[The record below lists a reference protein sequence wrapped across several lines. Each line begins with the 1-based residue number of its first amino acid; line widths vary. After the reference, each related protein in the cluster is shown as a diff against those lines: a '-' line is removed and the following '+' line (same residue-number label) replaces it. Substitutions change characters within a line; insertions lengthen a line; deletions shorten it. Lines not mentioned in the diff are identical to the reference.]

1 MIAQHDRQ
9 TASLKDQSLE
19 RDDGSRHLASSQKR
33 AAASLVRLAPFLR
46 HHRGLTICA
55 VLALTCA
62 ALISLSL
69 PMAVR
74 RMIDNGFGQ
83 ADGTFIDRY
92 FLMVM
97 ALAVALAVASA
108 LRYYFVTTLGERIVT
123 DLRAKVFN
131 HIVRLPARF
140 FDCSHSGEIA
150 SRLTADA
157 TQIKAAVSLSASVA
171 LRNSILCAGALG
183 MMFVTSPRL
192 STIAVGVI
200 PLIIAPLIYF
210 GRSVRKK
217 SRAAQD
223 ALASASAYA
232 SEIIAANRTVQAFNT
247 EDAAR
252 QRYAS
257 DVELSF
263 DRAVTAARARAC
275 LTGVAIAL
283 IFSSVVGVLWL
294 GAQSVLVGTLSAGNL
309 SQFLI
314 YSVIAAGSLGSLS
327 EVCGELAQAAGAA
340 GRLFDLLNEETQVP
354 EPGSCVP
361 LRRPVTG
368 GIEISDLHFSYPT
381 APEKEVLAGLTMN
394 VAPGETIALV
404 GPSGSGK
411 STVFSLLLGFY
422 HADGGNLSIDG
433 RDLRSIS
440 RQDLRKEISI
450 VPQDV
455 TIFAS
460 SIFENIAFGR
470 PDATREEVVAAATR
484 AQAHGFISG
493 LPNGYDTVVGERG
506 LTLSGGQRQRIAIAR
521 AILKDAP
528 ILLLD
533 EATASL
539 DAENEQ
545 LVQQGLE
552 QLMDN
557 RSTIVIAHRLATVLK
572 ADRILVMDGG
582 RIVEQGTHSALLRGG
597 GLYKR
602 LAELQFKTPDG
613 PEHDKNAA

>member
-9 TASLKDQSLE
+9 TASLKDQPRQRNE
-19 RDDGSRHLASSQKR
+19 APPSRKQ

-46 HHRGLTICA
+46 HHGGLTICA
-55 VLALTCA
+55 ALALTCA

-83 ADGTFIDRY
+83 ADGAFIDRY

-108 LRYYFVTTLGERIVT
+108 LRYYFVTTLGERVVT
-123 DLRAKVFN
+123 DLRSKVFD
-131 HIVRLPARF
+131 HIVGLPAWF
-140 FDCSHSGEIA
+140 FDSNHSGEIA
-150 SRLTADA
+150 SRLAADA

-192 STIAVGVI
+192 STIAIGVI

-210 GRSVRKK
+210 GRSVREK

-232 SEIIAANRTVQAFNT
+232 NEIIAANRTVQAFNT

-252 QRYAS
+252 QRYAR
-257 DVELSF
+257 DVETSY
-263 DRAVTAARARAC
+263 DRAVIAARARAC

-327 EVCGELAQAAGAA
+327 EVWGELAQAAGAA

-354 EPGSCVP
+354 EPNSYTP
-361 LRRPVTG
+361 LSGPITG
-368 GIEISDLHFSYPT
+368 EIEISDLHFSYPT
-381 APEKEVLAGLTMN
+381 VSEKEVLAGLSIS

-404 GPSGSGK
+404 GPSGAGK

-422 HADGGNLSIDG
+422 HADAGKLSIDG

-440 RQDLRKEISI
+440 PHDLRKQISI

-455 TIFAS
+455 TIFAT
-460 SIFENIAFGR
+460 SIFDNIAFGR
-470 PDATREEVVAAATR
+470 PDATREDVIAAAKS
-484 AQAHGFISG
+484 AQAHGFINA

-506 LTLSGGQRQRIAIAR
+506 LTLCGGQRQRIAIAR

-539 DAENEQ
+539 DAQNEQ

-582 RIVEQGTHSALLRGG
+582 RIVEQGTHSSLLRSG

-602 LAELQFKTPDG
+602 LAELQFRTLEG
-613 PEHDKNAA
+613 PEQDKDAA

>member
-9 TASLKDQSLE
+9 PESVNDQPA
-19 RDDGSRHLASSQKR
+19 DNGSSQSRGPTKKQTLAR
-33 AAASLVRLAPFLR
+33 LVRLMPFLR
-46 HHRGLTICA
+46 RHGRLSICA
-55 VLALTCA
+55 LLALTCA
-62 ALISLSL
+62 AVISLAL

-83 ADGTFIDRY
+83 ADGEFINRY

-108 LRYYFVTTLGERIVT
+108 LRYYFVTALGERLVA
-123 DLRAKVFN
+123 DLRTQVFS

-140 FDCSHSGEIA
+140 FDANRSGEIA

-157 TQIKAAVSLSASVA
+157 TQIKTAVSLSASVA
-171 LRNSILCAGALG
+171 LRNSILCVGALG
-183 MMFVTSPRL
+183 MMFATSPRL
-192 STIAVGVI
+192 SAIAIGVI
-200 PLIIAPLIYF
+200 PLIIAPLIF
-210 GRSVRKK
+210 LGRAVRKK

-223 ALASASAYA
+223 ALARASAYA
-232 SEIIAANRTVQAFNT
+232 SEIIAANRTVQAFNG

-252 QRYAS
+252 QRYAR
-257 DVELSF
+257 DVELSY
-263 DRAVTAARARAC
+263 DRATTAAGARAG
-275 LTGVAIAL
+275 LTGIAIAL
-283 IFSSVVGVLWL
+283 IFGSVVGVLWL
-294 GAQSVLVGTLSAGNL
+294 GAQSVLVGTLSPGNL

-327 EVCGELAQAAGAA
+327 EVWGELAQAAGSA
-340 GRLFDLLNEETQVP
+340 GRLFELLNEETNEP
-354 EPGSCVP
+354 EPAGHVP
-361 LRRPVTG
+361 LRIPVRG
-368 GIEISDLHFSYPT
+368 GIEVSDLHFSYPL
-381 APEKEVLAGLTMN
+381 ALEREVLDGLSMN

-422 HADGGNLSIDG
+422 DQKAGSISIDG
-433 RDLRSIS
+433 RDLRSLS
-440 RQDLRKEISI
+440 PHDLRKQISI

-455 TIFAS
+455 TIFAT

-470 PDATREEVVAAATR
+470 PDATREEVIAAAMKAR
-484 AQAHGFISG
+484 AHDFVVG
-493 LPNGYDTVVGERG
+493 LQDGYETVVGERG
-506 LTLSGGQRQRIAIAR
+506 LTLSGGQRQRLAIAR

-557 RSTIVIAHRLATVLK
+557 RSTVVIAHRLATVLK
-572 ADRILVMDGG
+572 ADRILVMEGG
-582 RIVEQGTHSALLRGG
+582 RIVEQGTHASLMRSS

-602 LAELQFKTPDG
+602 LAELQFKIPGDSE
-613 PEHDKNAA
+613 PEQDAA